1 MSILVFSTPTKSLYL
16 ELGCIDIETIIKSR
30 RINYLHYLT
39 KRNDD
44 ELIQRFFVA
53 QWNYPHK
60 HDWTEQVRKDLV
72 DFKIPI
78 DVEFIKSKSKS
89 AFKNLVKSKS
99 KEFAFERF
107 ICSKEKHSK
116 LKNVDYDKL
125 KMQQYLKENK
135 FNTADARLIFKFRT
149 RMAPF
154 RENFK
159 GSHQSNICPLCEEHP
174 DDQNLVI
181 SCQFWIN
188 RGLQGSIE
196 DIYSETPTKELV
208 QTLAE
213 MIAVRNNLA
222 EDASDRPQVHS

>member
-1 MSILVFSTPTKSLYL
+1 
-16 ELGCIDIETIIKSR
+16 
-30 RINYLHYLT
+30 
-39 KRNDD
+39 
-44 ELIQRFFVA
+44 
-53 QWNYPHK
+53 
-60 HDWTEQVRKDLV
+60 
-72 DFKIPI
+72 
-78 DVEFIKSKSKS
+78 
-89 AFKNLVKSKS
+89 
-99 KEFAFERF
+99 
-107 ICSKEKHSK
+107 
-116 LKNVDYDKL
+116 
-125 KMQQYLKENK
+125 MQEYLKENK

-174 DDQNLVI
+174 DDQNLVF
-181 SCQFWIN
+181 SCQFWIK

>member
-1 MSILVFSTPTKSLYL
+1 MCELLPLLILLLVLVLLLLSLLKLLMDLDKSLLRKIFNVPFSTPMESLYL

-78 DVEFIKSKSKS
+78 DIEFIKSKSKS

-107 ICSKEKHSK
+107 ICTKEKHSNFVSQK
-116 LKNVDYDKL
+116 L
-125 KMQQYLKENK
+125 
-135 FNTADARLIFKFRT
+135 FRGYST
-149 RMAPF
+149 
-154 RENFK
+154 
-159 GSHQSNICPLCEEHP
+159 
-174 DDQNLVI
+174 NL
-181 SCQFWIN
+181 
-188 RGLQGSIE
+188 
-196 DIYSETPTKELV
+196 
-208 QTLAE
+208 
-213 MIAVRNNLA
+213 
-222 EDASDRPQVHS
+222 